1 MLHFE
6 ARQQWLVFG
15 LLAVL
20 MTVTRS
26 HHFATLHFLPDATWA
41 VFFAAGFYVRKV
53 LALPVLL
60 LLAALADALAIFAG
74 GVSAFCVS
82 WAYPFL
88 IPAYAAL
95 WFGGQ
100 WMARRSKLTGSAL
113 IALCLAVALSALVA
127 ELVSSGSF
135 YLLSG
140 VVAEPSWAG
149 FGETL
154 RSYFP
159 RSLANT
165 ALYLGL
171 IAGLHGVIAVLRQAS
186 PLSAR
191 P

>member
-1 MLHFE
+1 MLQLE
-6 ARQQWLVFG
+6 TRQQWLVFG
-15 LLAVL
+15 LLATL
-20 MTVTRS
+20 MAVTRS

-41 VFFAAGFYVRKV
+41 VFFAAGFYLRSM
-53 LALPVLL
+53 LALPILL
-60 LLAALADALAIFAG
+60 LLAALADAVAILAG
-74 GVSAFCVS
+74 GVPAFCMS

-95 WFGGQ
+95 WLGGR
-100 WMARRSKLTGSAL
+100 WMVHRAVPKWRAILSF
-113 IALCLAVALSALVA
+113 CLALGSSAFLA

-140 VVAEPSWAG
+140 VVTEPSWAG
-149 FGETL
+149 FGEAL
-154 RSYFP
+154 WRYFP

-171 IAGLHGVIAVLRQAS
+171 IAGLHGVAAVLRQSS